1 MIALHCFYL
10 LTQSE
15 WLLSIR
21 SCVFVRSH
29 QSLSDKWF
37 ISVLRDTWLIIDRQ
51 ATSYNFYFRVVF
63 VSFRDRWAL
72 HKHEKK
78 KEFWSLLD
86 RFQFFWAILSGQG
99 FCSRFIQQIYILGLY
114 FRGFVIFAVQEN
126 PHLPHAGAAHQ
137 AKHKPSPHFKPH
149 SFWLVASHK
158 Q

>member
-78 KEFWSLLD
+78 RVLVVTWQISVFLSHLKWAGLLLTFHTTD
-86 RFQFFWAILSGQG
+86 LYSWTLLQRFCNICCSRKSSFTSCWCSSSGQT
-99 FCSRFIQQIYILGLY
+99 Q
-114 FRGFVIFAVQEN
+114 A
-126 PHLPHAGAAHQ
+126 LP
-137 AKHKPSPHFKPH
+137 S
-149 SFWLVASHK
+149 L
-158 Q
+158 